1 MPDDTRPDALEA
13 AERPDRPFYAT
24 GVLLDAED
32 FLDEQTYHRGRL
44 ARALAWLHG
53 SGTVAGLAVGAPQ
66 PMPAGGTDFE
76 LAVQPGLALDRFG
89 RLIEVPRPWCIRIN
103 RWYAA
108 LADAANAQGRAALAN
123 ALRGDRVTVD
133 LYVVF
138 ETCERGKTP
147 SFAEGAVDATD
158 AFTVHRLRDG
168 FRFLLA
174 PRDLDPDDPATLPGA
189 RFPAFSGGATP
200 EQRVLELKQNL
211 LNGWGPALAR
221 PGDRAFPAAGEPQL
235 AYSREHARVLPP
247 AAAGEAGEPLS
258 PAAVFLA
265 RLRIPATA
273 GAGDAAPT
281 PDFAAMTA
289 DDVDNLSRA
298 FVFPTDALA
307 RALGLVPDA

>member
-1 MPDDTRPDALEA
+1 MPDEARADALEA

-53 SGTVAGLAVGAPQ
+53 TGTIAGLEVTPPQ
-66 PMPAGGTDFE
+66 AQGTDFE

-103 RWYAA
+103 RWYSA
-108 LADAANAQGRAALAN
+108 LADAANAPGRAALAN
-123 ALRGDRVTVD
+123 ALRGDRVIVD
-133 LYVVF
+133 LYVLF
-138 ETCERGKTP
+138 ELCERGKTP

-158 AFTVHRLRDG
+158 AFVVNRLRDG

-174 PRDLDPDDPATLPGA
+174 PRDLDPDDPAMLPGP
-189 RFPAFSGGATP
+189 RFPVFTPGATP
-200 EQRVLELKQNL
+200 EQRVQELKQHL
-211 LNGWGPALAR
+211 LAGWGSALAR
-221 PGDRAFPAAGEPQL
+221 PGERALPQPGEPQL
-235 AYSREHARVLPP
+235 AYAREHARVLPP
-247 AAAGEAGEPLS
+247 RAAGESPEVLS

-289 DDVDNLSRA
+289 SDIDNLARA

-307 RALGLVPDA
+307 RVLGLVPDA

>member
-1 MPDDTRPDALEA
+1 MPDDTRADALEA

-44 ARALAWLHG
+44 ARALAYLHG
-53 SGTVAGLAVGAPQ
+53 TGTIAGLEVRAPQ
-66 PMPAGGTDFE
+66 PMGSDVE
-76 LAVQPGLALDRFG
+76 LAVGPGLALDRFG
-89 RLIEVPRPWCIRIN
+89 RLIEVARPWCIRIN

-123 ALRGDRVTVD
+123 ALHGDRVIVD

-138 ETCERGKTP
+138 ELCERGKTP

-158 AFTVHRLRDG
+158 AFVVHRLRDG

-174 PRDLDPDDPATLPGA
+174 PRDVDPDDPATLPGT
-189 RFPAFSGGATP
+189 RFPAFTPGANP
-200 EQRVLELKQNL
+200 EQRLQQLKQAVL
-211 LNGWGPALAR
+211 AAWSTALAR
-221 PGDRAFPAAGEPQL
+221 PGERAFPAPGEPQL
-235 AYSREHARVLPP
+235 GYAREHARVLPP
-247 AAAGEAGEPLS
+247 HAAGESAEVLS

-289 DDVDNLSRA
+289 DDIDNLSRG